1 MRPGPPPIGE
11 FLTGGIGVELI
22 YSAIIIICSLMIYFA
37 TKEMD
42 KLTSYKGIKY
52 FRLSF
57 LFFAFAYF
65 FRYFIQFFLFSFG
78 LHEILEFSPMFLG
91 AISLFVFLYF
101 STMAVFFLLYSVMWK
116 KWNHSK
122 LTITL
127 LNIFALIISFVSIFS
142 RGIIA
147 YLIINF
153 VLLLVVL
160 FILLVAYNDSKKKSK
175 TGSRFIIYLLLS
187 IFWILNVVDILIP
200 KFLSI
205 YQLLVYLI
213 SILLFMII
221 LYKVLKKTGD

>member
-1 MRPGPPPIGE
+1 MRLGPPIGE
-11 FLTGGIGVELI
+11 FLAGGIGVELV
-22 YSAIIIICSLMIYFA
+22 YSFIIIICSLMIYFA

-52 FRLSF
+52 FRLAF

-65 FRYFIQFFLFSFG
+65 FRYFIQFFLFSFNLKG
-78 LHEILEFSPMFLG
+78 ILEFSPMFFG

-101 STMAVFFLLYSVMWK
+101 SSMAIFFLLYSVMWK

-122 LTITL
+122 LTIIL
-127 LNIFALIISFVSIFS
+127 FNVFALIIAFASIFF
-142 RGIIA
+142 RGIFV

-153 VLLLVVL
+153 ILLLVVL
-160 FILLVAYNDSKKKSK
+160 FILFIAYKDSKKKSK
-175 TGSRFIIYLLLS
+175 AGSPFIIYLLLS
-187 IFWILNVVDILIP
+187 IFWILNITNILIP

>member
-1 MRPGPPPIGE
+1 MRPGPASVGE
-11 FLTGGIGVELI
+11 FLAGGIGVELI

-91 AISLFVFLYF
+91 AISLIVFLYF

-127 LNIFALIISFVSIFS
+127 LNIFALIISFISIFS

-160 FILLVAYNDSKKKSK
+160 FILLVAYKDSKKKSK

-221 LYKVLKKTGD
+221 LYKVLKKTGE